1 MYYDFILN
9 KTGGDAE
16 AAYYLLTKRLEK
28 ALRSVFENHGFGLS
42 DDYDDTIA
50 DFFLYLYEGDP
61 DGNGTPFSIMAN
73 VHNKSAFFGWVVGT
87 YRNFLIK
94 RAREE
99 EKRKRL
105 FSLISME
112 DTHPERLSDETM
124 VSYLATAIAYAD
136 QEFTLRNRFVLYRLL
151 LTFLDHAMAVP
162 QEQIAKVIG
171 MNPVTYRVNTKR
183 QKERFMKLI
192 SDQEA
197 GKPLW
202 LDSLHRELRDHI
214 IKGFA
219 SLYDVLLQYY
229 ELTVNELPLAME
241 IKALRKHY
249 SGSDELMMH
258 DAPPEYGFRY
268 KLDIKQLYENLKI
281 AWLSLEDTPPLPK
294 TDRRPAPNPL
304 PNNDPYAQ

>member
-1 MYYDFILN
+1 MYYDFIIN
-9 KTGGDAE
+9 KMGSDAE

-42 DDYDDTIA
+42 DDYDDTI
-50 DFFLYLYEGDP
+50 DDYFLYLYEGDP
-61 DGNGTPFSIMAN
+61 DGNGEPFSILTH
-73 VHNKSAFFGWVVGT
+73 VRDKRAFFAWVVCT
-87 YRNFLIK
+87 YRNFLMK

-99 EKRKRL
+99 EKRKRF
-105 FSLISME
+105 FSLISPE
-112 DTHPERLSDETM
+112 DPHHERLSDETM

-151 LTFLDHAMAVP
+151 LTFLDHDLAVP

-171 MNPVTYRVNTKR
+171 MHPVTYRVNTKR

-202 LDSLHRELRDHI
+202 LDSLHCELRDQI

-219 SLYDVLLQYY
+219 TIYEVLLQYY
-229 ELTVNELPLAME
+229 ELTVNELPLSVE

-249 SGSDELMMH
+249 SGGDELMMH
-258 DAPPEYGFRY
+258 DAPSEYGFRY
-268 KLDIKQLYENLKI
+268 KLDIKQLYENLKV
-281 AWLSLEDTPPLPK
+281 AWLSRADTPPLPK
-294 TDRRPAPNPL
+294 TDRGPALNPL
-304 PNNDPYAQ
+304 PSYDPYAQ